1 MTLPPHMSITPSIS
15 FPFTAVQN
23 FTFPGQSAISTN
35 GNYTITSNTLQFQ
48 SIPHK
53 IIISVSKLYNQ
64 KTRFD
69 SDSFLPI
76 TDINITWGNTS
87 GILSTLSQHDLYHV
101 CRKNGLQQSWA
112 MFHGQ
117 VINLYTIGNVNNNV
131 QAVTKT
137 SEVQLLL

>member
-1 MTLPPHMSITPSIS
+1 MTLPPHMSIPPSIS

-76 TDINITWGNTS
+76 TGINIT
-87 GILSTLSQHDLYHV
+87 
-101 CRKNGLQQSWA
+101 
-112 MFHGQ
+112 
-117 VINLYTIGNVNNNV
+117 
-131 QAVTKT
+131 
-137 SEVQLLL
+137 